1 MLETNNDSFFEAI
14 DKLVLSGKI
23 VIDRPRGSTHPRF
36 PGIKYDIDYGYI
48 ENTTSMDGDGIDV
61 WCGSLPDRR
70 VNAIIC
76 TVDLMKRDSEIKLL
90 IGCTEDEIKKIYAF
104 HNDSELMKGILI
116 IR

>member
-48 ENTTSMDGDGIDV
+48 
-61 WCGSLPDRR
+61 
-70 VNAIIC
+70 
-76 TVDLMKRDSEIKLL
+76 
-90 IGCTEDEIKKIYAF
+90 
-104 HNDSELMKGILI
+104 
-116 IR
+116 